1 MKVNQIEFKIQDV
14 DKMIELQISNEI
26 EKIKSDMIDEKE
38 NSKVCS

>member
-14 DKMIELQISNEI
+14 NKMIELQISNEI